1 MNGKLKIIFIPVLA
15 LLSSLGIVGMSM
27 GFLTAHAGGFCYGLG
42 TAGLIKK
49 VPATVTKSDASTLGN
64 VENRKY
70 TIIELFRDGTDYS
83 IPFGETNG
91 DVARRENKTIST
103 AIKDLSE
110 DQKKRLE
117 EQGTSWYCFLGEPLI
132 WFQSISENIIG
143 VIADFINWIT
153 SFYFDSHF
161 ICDPEK
167 TDKGNLKGCL
177 DLLGTIGGKSSGDA
191 KGGLIGRLSR
201 GIYFPLLAIAFCLVG
216 VWLLYKG
223 IIKREVRA
231 SLQGIIWSFF
241 ALFLGIATAVRPWWV
256 ARAPFY
262 ANQIITGCIIN
273 VLSGGSCD
281 GNPESLKNEKTDQ
294 SCTAYSDGKVLPE
307 QSSQLA
313 LSGAACGIVKG
324 FTVDRWTMQQFGYDW
339 NDLYTKNAPEGANLY
354 PADKLQGSPDD
365 YCVNLKSPSS
375 ANQLKNNPSTNE
387 VQVCNIA
394 LAYMADSIS
403 GNWFS
408 SNQKTVVNGQTPQK
422 STTDGISKRLLVVA
436 TAAKDEKMW
445 SSMTGNNRDMLGFG
459 GIIAA
464 LAAGFSFIPVS
475 LTGMAYNLTAT
486 VLMALAPIF
495 CLFAIH
501 PGRGRKIFLGWLE
514 SVVSTI
520 LKFFAI
526 GMLILIMLTIYQA
539 VFANI
544 RGNVM
549 IMVTT
554 IILAFTFSMY
564 RKEITNL
571 IGATNMSGVKVANK
585 MGQAMEKMGDSAID
599 KVKEGR
605 DVLVGGQLGGAIE
618 KIRNGEKE
626 RKMKAQAEG
635 KEYKERGLFKRI
647 VTDGV
652 TGGAR
657 GMAHAAMIN
666 AKRGNGL
673 IANATRTGSQLNN
686 KTNKAIEDMK
696 RQEIESVRHQDMID
710 SVGALSEKMSEQ
722 LAAQKLATDQSR
734 LIDKVDD
741 KSEKI
746 SNQPLKSEL
755 ENVKETIINAKPET
769 INKVEGQVQ
778 AKIEIAQN
786 IDKELLNYNN
796 KQHIGVEKWA
806 KDEERKGQVDIEN
819 KVDEIKETMFKS
831 NHTPEDVEKV
841 IQSYR
846 ENANKQLNID
856 VEKLKSQFNIKS
868 IKNEKGNILR
878 SKVEEVDLNSIK
890 EIKDDIK
897 QSINSIDVN
906 QLIDDVLNREK

>member
-27 GFLTAHAGGFCYGLG
+27 GFLPVHAGFGCYGLG
-42 TAGLIKK
+42 TSGLTKK
-49 VPATVTKSDASTLGN
+49 VPPTVTKSDASSLGN

-70 TIIELFRDGTDYS
+70 TIIELFRDGNDYS
-83 IPFGETNG
+83 IPYGEFDG
-91 DVARRENKTIST
+91 DVFRSENKTVSN
-103 AIKDLSE
+103 AIKDLTE
-110 DQKKRLE
+110 EQKKNLE
-117 EQGTSWYCFLGEPLI
+117 LAAKEHCKINEIPLF
-132 WFQSISENIIG
+132 FQKITENIIG
-143 VIADFINWIT
+143 VIADFINWVT

-161 ICDPEK
+161 ICDPDK
-167 TDKGNLKGCL
+167 SDKGNIKGCL
-177 DLLGTIGGKSSGDA
+177 DLLGAIGGKSSGDA
-191 KGGLIGRLSR
+191 KGGLIGKLSR
-201 GIYFPLLAIAFCLVG
+201 GIYFPLLAIAFCSVG

-223 IIKREVRA
+223 IIKREFRA

-262 ANQIITGCIIN
+262 VNQIITGWVIN
-273 VLSGGSCD
+273 VLSGGTCD
-281 GNPESLKNEKTDQ
+281 GDPAGLKSETTDQ
-294 SCTAYSDGKVLPE
+294 SCIAYSDGKIDPT

-313 LSGAACGIVKG
+313 LSGASCGIVKG
-324 FTVDRWTMQQFGYDW
+324 FTVDRWAMQQFGYDW

-365 YCVNLKSPSS
+365 YCVNLKSTFS
-375 ANQLKNNPSTNE
+375 ANQLKNNPSTND

-408 SNQKTVVNGQTPQK
+408 SNQKQVVNGQTPQK
-422 STTDGISKRLLVVA
+422 SNTDGISKRLLVVA

-445 SSMTGNNRDMLGFG
+445 NAMLGYNRDIFGLG

-475 LTGMAYNLTAT
+475 LVGMAYNLTAT

-514 SVVSTI
+514 SVVSSI

-539 VFANI
+539 MFANI
-544 RGNVM
+544 RGGVM
-549 IMVTT
+549 IMVVT

-564 RKEITNL
+564 RKEVTNL
-571 IGATNMSGVKVANK
+571 IGATNMGGVKVANK
-585 MGQAMEKMGDSAID
+585 MGQAMEKMSDSAID

-806 KDEERKGQVDIEN
+806 KDEGRKGQVDIEN

-831 NHTPEDVEKV
+831 NHTPEEVEKV